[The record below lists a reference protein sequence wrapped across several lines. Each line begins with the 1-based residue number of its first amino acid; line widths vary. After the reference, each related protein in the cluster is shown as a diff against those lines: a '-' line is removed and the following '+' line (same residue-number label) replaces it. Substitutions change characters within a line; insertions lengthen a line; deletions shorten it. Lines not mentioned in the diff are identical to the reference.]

1 MESRNC
7 SNEIPVVVMLGCEW
21 SVGFSFGK
29 KKGCTAS
36 VEQ

>member
-7 SNEIPVVVMLGCEW
+7 CNEIPVMVMLGCEW
-21 SVGFSFGK
+21 SVHFSFEN
-29 KKGCTAS
+29 KGCTAS

>member
-7 SNEIPVVVMLGCEW
+7 SNEIPVVVTLGREW
-21 SVGFSFGK
+21 SVGFSFEN
-29 KKGCTAS
+29 KGCTAS